1 MTGDQK
7 YRRVLREIR
16 KQLDTQP
23 RTGSGEFWHKQI
35 YPHQV
40 WLDGLYMALP
50 FYTQY
55 ARRFGPKE
63 DRDSLYRDIVHQFVE
78 AARNTRDPE
87 TGLFR
92 HAWDESRSMF
102 WADPST
108 GQSDHAWGRADG
120 WYAAALVDVLDYLP
134 EKDPGHKV
142 LVQQLEYLLTS
153 VKKYSDP
160 ETGMWYQVLDCPG
173 REGNYL
179 ESTCSAMFVYAML
192 KGVRKQYL
200 GPEWREYALSQY
212 NRLVD
217 TFIRENPDGTIS
229 LLLGRRSRRQ
239 AEQSRGLR
247 LLSQRARHRQ

>member
-7 YRRVLREIR
+7 YRRVLRTVRE
-16 KQLDTQP
+16 QLDSQP
-23 RTGSGEFWHKQI
+23 RTKSGEFWHKQI

-102 WADPST
+102 WSDPAT

-134 EKDPGHKV
+134 EKDPGRKT
-142 LVQQLEYLLTS
+142 LIAQLQYLLSGNMPT
-153 VKKYSDP
+153 P
-160 ETGMWYQVLDCPG
+160 RPG
-173 REGNYL
+173 
-179 ESTCSAMFVYAML
+179 C
-192 KGVRKQYL
+192 
-200 GPEWREYALSQY
+200 
-212 NRLVD
+212 
-217 TFIRENPDGTIS
+217 GTRCWTVPAGKATIWS
-229 LLLGRRSRRQ
+229 LPVPQCLYMQPSK
-239 AEQSRGLR
+239 E
-247 LLSQRARHRQ
+247 